1 MATGADA
8 VRAARQRILK
18 VEYEF
23 PSHVKVSRECR
34 DLLAKILVPDPT
46 KRMTIPV
53 IQRHPWYLKDLPPGV
68 AEMNDTLPQPSAGV
82 QARLRALFFGRVKER
97 CALFGRRMPTTPR
110 VVGIP
115 WPLVLHQLHHGHSCF
130 PKSVQKMGACKL

>member
-1 MATGADA
+1 M
-8 VRAARQRILK
+8 ARQRILK

-82 QARLRALFFGRVKER
+82 QARPRGRLFSRE
-97 CALFGRRMPTTPR
+97 
-110 VVGIP
+110 
-115 WPLVLHQLHHGHSCF
+115 
-130 PKSVQKMGACKL
+130 

>member
-1 MATGADA
+1 MTAGADA
-8 VRAARQRILK
+8 VGAARQRILK

-82 QARLRALFFGRVKER
+82 QACPRARLFAQDLQGKSALRAAFGANHPK
-97 CALFGRRMPTTPR
+97 G
-110 VVGIP
+110 G
-115 WPLVLHQLHHGHSCF
+115 WHSLAAG
-130 PKSVQKMGACKL
+130 SA

>member
-1 MATGADA
+1 M
-8 VRAARQRILK
+8 
-18 VEYEF
+18 EYEF

-82 QARLRALFFGRVKER
+82 QARDGRAHV
-97 CALFGRRMPTTPR
+97 
-110 VVGIP
+110 
-115 WPLVLHQLHHGHSCF
+115 
-130 PKSVQKMGACKL
+130 

>member
-1 MATGADA
+1 M
-8 VRAARQRILK
+8 
-18 VEYEF
+18 EYEF

-82 QARLRALFFGRVKER
+82 QARPRARMSV
-97 CALFGRRMPTTPR
+97 RRSCTSICRDPHPP
-110 VVGIP
+110 VVWLG
-115 WPLVLHQLHHGHSCF
+115 VA
-130 PKSVQKMGACKL
+130 VGASSA